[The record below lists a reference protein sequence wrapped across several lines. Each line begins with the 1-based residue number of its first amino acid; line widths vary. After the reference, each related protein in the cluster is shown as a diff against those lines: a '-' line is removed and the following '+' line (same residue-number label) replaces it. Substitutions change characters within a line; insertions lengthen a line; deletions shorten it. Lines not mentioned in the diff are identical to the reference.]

1 MSDRKWTVDDVQQLV
16 EAASSVLNDE
26 HTKLRGSLWHEL
38 RTALAPFQP
47 DPDAELVEAM
57 AEAIFVLHAQAH
69 WGTWENASPDDRRMS
84 YDTARAALAAVRD
97 HDAKAVA
104 K

>member
-1 MSDRKWTVDDVQQLV
+1 MTSDRKWTVDDVQQLV

-47 DPDAELVEAM
+47 DPDAELVTQIQRIRSGDGIIQQDDTNR
-57 AEAIFVLHAQAH
+57 AII
-69 WGTWENASPDDRRMS
+69 
-84 YDTARAALAAVRD
+84 AAVRD